1 MTGPGM
7 CSRRSEMRT
16 EWCHRRFLP
25 HLEWNNAG
33 ALQNGWTMNRP
44 LLGWKEPS
52 SKVSSRSRV
61 LESSLTMVCSQA
73 SKDRASGNFSK
84 NLETITWLLP
94 YHLLL
99 SLTIEHGAWCSEQR
113 PLRIS
118 NFSEIT
124 VALRSLS
131 HRQTHMPAHRQ
142 ACTGMAMELAA
153 QISPFLHTPWPTL
166 IWVPPGSDHSITEAA
181 FISAPHKGSSRNPRC
196 CPKDCGVCVATAS
209 SVSSFASY
217 RLSFRAVSVCEL
229 LTECPQNIG
238 DRSSYLC

>member
-1 MTGPGM
+1 
-7 CSRRSEMRT
+7 
-16 EWCHRRFLP
+16 
-25 HLEWNNAG
+25 
-33 ALQNGWTMNRP
+33 
-44 LLGWKEPS
+44 
-52 SKVSSRSRV
+52 
-61 LESSLTMVCSQA
+61 MVCSQA

-94 YHLLL
+94 YLLLL

-142 ACTGMAMELAA
+142 ACTGMVMESAA
-153 QISPFLHTPWPTL
+153 QISLFLHTPWPTL

-196 CPKDCGVCVATAS
+196 CPKDCGVCVATVS
-209 SVSSFASY
+209 SVSSFAPY

-229 LTECPQNIG
+229 LRGCPQKIG
-238 DRSSYLC
+238 ERSSYLC

>member
-1 MTGPGM
+1 MFSAVLQDLNICQAGEKTPDVCNSNNERRFVMTGPGM
-7 CSRRSEMRT
+7 CSRRSEIGT

-33 ALQNGWTMNRP
+33 ALQNGWTVNRP

-52 SKVSSRSRV
+52 SKGFSRGRV

-99 SLTIEHGAWCSEQR
+99 SLTMEHGAWCSEQR

-124 VALRSLS
+124 VALRSLT
-131 HRQTHMPAHRQ
+131 QTNIH
-142 ACTGMAMELAA
+142 ACTHAGMHWDGDGVGCSDFSLPTHPMTHSHLGPTRLWPLHHWSSLHLC
-153 QISPFLHTPWPTL
+153 SPQ
-166 IWVPPGSDHSITEAA
+166 
-181 FISAPHKGSSRNPRC
+181 
-196 CPKDCGVCVATAS
+196 
-209 SVSSFASY
+209 
-217 RLSFRAVSVCEL
+217 RLV
-229 LTECPQNIG
+229 
-238 DRSSYLC
+238 